1 MLRLSKEKFQNAT
14 CTPREIPGGLRE
26 RHVPEDQCPE
36 VLCHCPPADGLR
48 RAARSVPVPRGE
60 SQVTVRQSRSWC
72 RGRLRPPTLSAV
84 PCRARPVIVE
94 IPHFAALRGK
104 ERELVVLR
112 SESGDG
118 WREHLCDCSEGELN
132 EVLNG
137 VDEGAHRRGQGRR
150 AGARPPRAGAAGL
163 RARVARPRQVFR
175 NVPSAWA
182 HFCCYVQETGV
193 QIH

>member
-1 MLRLSKEKFQNAT
+1 M
-14 CTPREIPGGLRE
+14 
-26 RHVPEDQCPE
+26 
-36 VLCHCPPADGLR
+36 
-48 RAARSVPVPRGE
+48 
-60 SQVTVRQSRSWC
+60 
-72 RGRLRPPTLSAV
+72 
-84 PCRARPVIVE
+84 E

-163 RARVARPRQVFR
+163 RAPVARPRQVFR

-182 HFCCYVQETGV
+182 PFCCYVQETGV